1 MTHPDRIIIGCILVA
16 ALSAGVVYFQIH
28 DVMQSLHGVENKRS
42 EYLSKNMSV
51 FADLDD
57 SGFLEAN
64 YSNFRNVLDRKSSDS
79 KRKIEWIKLLE
90 SARSKLDLAEMSFE
104 IYPVRSILQNQA
116 ELLVSVS
123 VEVIELKVSVLH
135 DGKISELVNYLN
147 TNAPNEFVIS
157 ALEINRMER
166 KINNGITTAKMINL
180 EVLCTIK
187 WYSIDVTGDSNDIQS

>member
-79 KRKIEWIKLLE
+79 KRKIEWITLLE

>member
-1 MTHPDRIIIGCILVA
+1 
-16 ALSAGVVYFQIH
+16 
-28 DVMQSLHGVENKRS
+28 
-42 EYLSKNMSV
+42 
-51 FADLDD
+51 
-57 SGFLEAN
+57 
-64 YSNFRNVLDRKSSDS
+64 
-79 KRKIEWIKLLE
+79 
-90 SARSKLDLAEMSFE
+90 MSFE

>member
-57 SGFLEAN
+57 SDFLEAN